1 MESASKKTSKEI
13 DDIAAAWV
21 ARGDAGS
28 LNPEEIRELQ
38 AWQAADPRHL
48 GAFVRA
54 QAIYI
59 HTERA
64 AALGSKFGADVT
76 ANVAAAPQDLLR
88 VSRRHL
94 IWSGASAAAAAGI
107 GAVALRTLYVPTAR
121 FATLRGEIRTVPLD
135 DGSVMMLN
143 TASSVAVGY
152 TRSNREIELFEG
164 EVLFD
169 VAIDVHRPFRVTSG
183 GTEVVARGTQFS
195 IRHLAA
201 EPTTILVEEGVVDV
215 SQKTGQDVH
224 SAQLTAHMRAI
235 SLPAAAGGGLVTTS
249 LDPSV
254 VESEMAWRQGM
265 LAFRGTT
272 LADAVRQFDR
282 YGDSKI
288 VIADPVVGS
297 IPITG
302 LFSAYR
308 PTDFIETIALTLS
321 LRLERNA
328 SGVVVRRPA

>member
-1 MESASKKTSKEI
+1 M
-13 DDIAAAWV
+13 AAAWV

-38 AWQAADPRHL
+38 AWQSADPRHL

-64 AALGSKFGADVT
+64 AALGAKFGADLT
-76 ANVAAAPQDLLR
+76 ANDAAAPQDLLR

-94 IWSGASAAAAAGI
+94 LWSGAAAAAAAGI

-135 DGSVMMLN
+135 DGSMMMLN
-143 TASSVAVGY
+143 TASSVAVDY
-152 TRSNREIELFEG
+152 TRRSREIELFEG

-169 VAIDVHRPFRVTSG
+169 VAMDAHRPFRVTSG
-183 GTEVVARGTQFS
+183 GIEVVARGTQFS
-195 IRHLAA
+195 IRHLTA
-201 EPTTILVEEGVVDV
+201 EPITILVEEGGVGLA
-215 SQKTGQDVH
+215 QKTGRHVR

-235 SLPAAAGGGLVTTS
+235 SLPPAAGGGFLTTS

-272 LADAVRQFDR
+272 LADAVRQFNR

-288 VIADPVVGS
+288 FIPDPTVGS

-308 PTDFIETIALTLS
+308 PSDFIETIALTLS
-321 LRLERNA
+321 LSLERNA
-328 SGVVVRRPA
+328 AGIVVRRPA